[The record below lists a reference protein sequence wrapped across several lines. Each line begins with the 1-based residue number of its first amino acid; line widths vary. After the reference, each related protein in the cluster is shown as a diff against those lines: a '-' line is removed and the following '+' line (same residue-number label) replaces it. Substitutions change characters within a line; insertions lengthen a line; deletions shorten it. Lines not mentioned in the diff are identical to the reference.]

1 MATTPEF
8 MQFVYDQVKSAG
20 DISYKK
26 MFGEYMLYCDGRP
39 VLLICDNTV
48 YVKQLPDV
56 ATIFSA
62 HDVSVQTG
70 IPYTGAREHYIL
82 DTENVDLAIAVVRK
96 MAQILPVP
104 KPRSHR
110 GTK

>member
-8 MQFVYDQVKSAG
+8 MQFVYDQVKSVG
-20 DISYKK
+20 DVSYKK

-39 VLLICDNTV
+39 VLLICDNMV

-56 ATIFSA
+56 AAIFSV
-62 HDVSVQTG
+62 HDVPAQTG

-82 DTENVDLAIAVVRK
+82 DIENVDLAIAVVRK
-96 MAQILPVP
+96 MAQILPIP

-110 GTK
+110 GAK

>member
-8 MQFVYDQVKSAG
+8 MQFLYDQVKSAG
-20 DISYKK
+20 NISGKK

-56 ATIFSA
+56 AAIFST
-62 HDVSVQTG
+62 HNITPPTG
-70 IPYTGAREHYIL
+70 IPYPGAREHYIL
-82 DTENVDLAIAVVRK
+82 DADNGDLAIAVVRK
-96 MAQILPVP
+96 MAQITPMP